1 MPSIDEVVAALLGK
15 NTGGGSINGVP
26 NMAGATPPPPPQ
38 QFAQNASQPQPAW
51 MGQPLRLPAGQFTSP
66 QGPLQVVG
74 PAQYRNAMRVLGIQP
89 TEYNKK

>member
-1 MPSIDEVVAALLGK
+1 MPSIDEIVAALKGQPVAPMP
-15 NTGGGSINGVP
+15 NTTNAPAV
-26 NMAGATPPPPPQ
+26 PPQ
-38 QFAQNASQPQPAW
+38 QFAQNVPPPQPAW
-51 MGQPLRLPAGQFTSP
+51 AGLPLRLPAGQFTSP